1 MSDSIT
7 RSTLIQLVKSM
18 YANNI
23 ESISKILE
31 TADFELLQVM
41 VDIGRRLEVDA
52 RRTANGKGLYLFT
65 PWVAIPLEGMNMNK
79 WRRFLHCFGIHTWD
93 KWYVSNSLF
102 GIPHFQSKKCLLCN
116 FIRERKI

>member
-1 MSDSIT
+1 
-7 RSTLIQLVKSM
+7 M

-31 TADFELLQVM
+31 TADFELLQVI

-65 PWVAIPLEGMNMNK
+65 P
-79 WRRFLHCFGIHTWD
+79 
-93 KWYVSNSLF
+93 
-102 GIPHFQSKKCLLCN
+102 
-116 FIRERKI
+116 

>member
-1 MSDSIT
+1 
-7 RSTLIQLVKSM
+7 M

-65 PWVAIPLEGMNMNK
+65 PWVSIPLERNEHEQMA
-79 WRRFLHCFGIHTWD
+79 
-93 KWYVSNSLF
+93 
-102 GIPHFQSKKCLLCN
+102 
-116 FIRERKI
+116 